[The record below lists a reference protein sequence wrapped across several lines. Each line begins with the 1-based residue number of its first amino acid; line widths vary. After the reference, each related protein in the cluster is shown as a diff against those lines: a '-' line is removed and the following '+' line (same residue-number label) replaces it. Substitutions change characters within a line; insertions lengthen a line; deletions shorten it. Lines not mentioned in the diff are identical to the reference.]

1 MTDAPDA
8 PVPFCLPSTARK
20 PIVPAQGRQVVG
32 QDGAGSRYGRGGGD
46 TWFRL
51 EVVVAR
57 GEAGRMLR
65 AGQAEAIK
73 ELLTWLH
80 DQQAAS
86 DQTRTRPQA

>member
-1 MTDAPDA
+1 
-8 PVPFCLPSTARK
+8 
-20 PIVPAQGRQVVG
+20 
-32 QDGAGSRYGRGGGD
+32 
-46 TWFRL
+46 
-51 EVVVAR
+51 
-57 GEAGRMLR
+57 MLR